1 MVATPSG
8 TTPKGTIDMVIEK
21 EISYSINLSQDLL
34 YIIFDSYISKRYTLH
49 AEYTDFV
56 DENDVRCRLFG
67 DTRALIKCYKRIE
80 SIRKFVF
87 VENDTLVPLID
98 RISTEEIL
106 DTLPSKN
113 VKRICK
119 CRVYKDPS
127 CPQIEIKFEHV
138 YLNKNISDKF
148 DSLMAFKQITLLN
161 LLQNKN
167 ENITKQSHLGSDEI
181 LANLRIEYE
190 YMEDI
195 DANVLS
201 TIAKIVKDID
211 EISFDQ
217 NVSPLIPY
225 TTILNNTIYRKFD
238 HEVVIHHNNESVV
251 DIDKWALKLDGI
263 RGKGLITRNFIIIF
277 MDDMQMFSCE
287 INSASTPP
295 MFSINNVVAFQC
307 ELVNNETL
315 YVTDLLHVFKYTYN
329 NVTQYECST
338 DGYNIDATLATRTIN
353 WLNDRYADCGY
364 EGKDENKNFKLKFQ
378 RFFDP
383 PLTPMGYSTV
393 STDGYVVLDKQKR
406 YIKYKYVKTV
416 ELEYRDDGNFYTSAG
431 PLTNYKVNIG
441 EDVTL
446 SHGKIYE
453 AALDKNLISIVKTRP
468 DRLVPN

>member
-1 MVATPSG
+1 
-8 TTPKGTIDMVIEK
+8 MVIEK

-34 YIIFDSYISKRYTLH
+34 YIIFDSYISKRYVLH
-49 AEYTDFV
+49 DEYTDFV
-56 DENDVRCRLFG
+56 DENDVRSRLFV
-67 DTRALIKCYKRIE
+67 DSNALVKCYKRIE

-87 VENDTLVPLID
+87 VENNTLVPLID
-98 RISTEEIL
+98 RVSTEELL
-106 DTLPSKN
+106 DESPPSKH

-127 CPQIEIKFEHV
+127 CPQLEIKFEHI
-138 YLNKNISDKF
+138 YLNKNVSDKF

-167 ENITKQSHLGSDEI
+167 ENVTRQSHLGSDEI
-181 LANLRIEYE
+181 LANLRLEYE
-190 YMEDI
+190 YTEDI

-217 NVSPLIPY
+217 NISPLIPY
-225 TTILNNTIYRKFD
+225 TTILNNTMYRKFD
-238 HEVVIHHNNESVV
+238 HEVVLHHNIESVV
-251 DIDKWALKLDGI
+251 DVDKWALKLDGV
-263 RGKGLITRNFIIIF
+263 RGKGLITRNFIVVF
-277 MDDMQMFSCE
+277 MDDMQMFSWE
-287 INSASTPP
+287 INTDNVAVSSPP

-307 ELVNNETL
+307 ELVDNETL

-338 DGYNIDATLATRTIN
+338 DGYNIDAALATQTIN
-353 WLNDRYADCGY
+353 WLNERYGERGY
-364 EGKDENKNFKLKFQ
+364 GDNGNFKLKFQ

-383 PLTPMGYSTV
+383 PLTTVGYSTV
-393 STDGYVVLDKQKR
+393 STDGYVVLDHQKR
-406 YIKYKYVKTV
+406 YVKYKYVKTV
-416 ELEYRDDGNFYTSAG
+416 ELEYRNDGNFYTSTG
-431 PLTNYKVNIG
+431 PLLNYKLHVVSD
-441 EDVTL
+441 DVQL

-453 AALDKNLISIVKTRP
+453 AAIEGDSISIIKFRP

>member
-1 MVATPSG
+1 
-8 TTPKGTIDMVIEK
+8 MVIEK

-34 YIIFDSYISKRYTLH
+34 YIIFDSYISKRYILH
-49 AEYTDFV
+49 DEYTDFV
-56 DENDVRCRLFG
+56 DENDVRSRLFV
-67 DTRALIKCYKRIE
+67 DSNALVKCYKRIE

-98 RISTEEIL
+98 RVSTEELL
-106 DTLPSKN
+106 DESPPSKN

-127 CPQIEIKFEHV
+127 CPQLEIKFEHI
-138 YLNKNISDKF
+138 YLNKNVSDKF

-167 ENITKQSHLGSDEI
+167 ENVTRQSHLGSDEI
-181 LANLRIEYE
+181 LANLRLEYE
-190 YMEDI
+190 YTEDI

-217 NVSPLIPY
+217 NISPLIPY
-225 TTILNNTIYRKFD
+225 TTILNNTMYRKFE
-238 HEVVIHHNNESVV
+238 HEVMLHHNIESVV
-251 DIDKWALKLDGI
+251 DVDKWALKLDGV
-263 RGKGLITRNFIIIF
+263 RGKGLITRNFIVIF
-277 MDDMQMFSCE
+277 MDDMQMFSWE
-287 INSASTPP
+287 INTDDVAVSLPP

-307 ELVNNETL
+307 ELVDNETL

-338 DGYNIDATLATRTIN
+338 DGYNIDAAFATQTIN
-353 WLNDRYADCGY
+353 WLNERYGERGY
-364 EGKDENKNFKLKFQ
+364 GDNGNLKLKFQ

-383 PLTPMGYSTV
+383 PLTTAGYSTV
-393 STDGYVVLDKQKR
+393 STDGYVVLDRQKR
-406 YIKYKYVKTV
+406 YVKYKYVKTV
-416 ELEYRDDGNFYTSAG
+416 ELEYRNDGNFYTSTG
-431 PLTNYKVNIG
+431 PLLNYKLHVVSD
-441 EDVTL
+441 DVQL
-446 SHGKIYE
+446 CHGKIYE
-453 AALDKNLISIVKTRP
+453 AAVEGDSISIVKPRP